1 MPNRSLLINISGDAA
16 FIDRV
21 VKEQKDASFLL
32 LDIAG
37 VTPPEV
43 NYQRVFARE
52 LDEDHQIEKEAIEN
66 YVQSIGELSTSRIRG
81 KSIREY
87 AIGSLPVF
95 WVTDIAQKHPFH
107 HWGLSL
113 FFLLQLAEKKEEFF
127 REFDQIT
134 IISTLDSQGIQKI
147 ISSLRLFQ
155 DKDLKIRALKEKS
168 GSGFPG
174 LAKQTLLFLRNY
186 GAALLRKWKSGSG
199 KLEASELI
207 QVSINRNGMK
217 RSPLMPFLNNYLS
230 SKGTLAYIN
239 PADAFWGEHGNDN
252 HAKNV
257 LHYMPGPFSA
267 LGICMSIW
275 YQFIFLLKKDSKQT
289 DHFLQAAAM
298 REMVTGLQQI
308 ELFFYHQWLV
318 NVFAG
323 VVSSTR
329 VFYEDELYKTGR
341 VISHALGQSASPVK
355 SFGYQHGNI
364 ALNHTVYW
372 VGKSEL
378 RSLSS
383 SGKDELPFPHY
394 FLIWGDHFRKQL
406 LKPGGLDQE
415 KLIVTGSLQHIISR
429 SKWLGSKTAET
440 SKDFT
445 LLWCTTSATLAKFE
459 YSIIVDELR
468 RNPRWKIV
476 VRMHPHLNI
485 RQEMEQML
493 DTELLPAFSW
503 NNTDGLALQVTNS
516 SLVVCSAHSSVYL
529 DCINLDVP
537 TVRIFTPFMFPD
549 TMGVNST
556 VLFNVSNAAEFS
568 AAIHKLSDDQL
579 SEGADASDVIYNKD
593 LSKWDSVL
601 AMK

>member
-1 MPNRSLLINISGDAA
+1 MPNRSLLVNISGDAA

-32 LDIAG
+32 LDVAG
-37 VTPPEV
+37 VTPPEAK
-43 NYQRVFARE
+43 YQRVFARE
-52 LDEDHQIEKEAIEN
+52 LDSDHLIEKEAIEQ
-66 YVQSIGELSTSRIRG
+66 YVQSIGALSTCQIKGRN
-81 KSIREY
+81 IREY
-87 AIGSLPVF
+87 TIRSLPVF

-113 FFLLQLAEKKEEFF
+113 FFLLQLAEKRAAFF
-127 REFDQIT
+127 GDFDQIT
-134 IISTLDSQGIQKI
+134 IISTLDSQGLQEILG
-147 ISSLRLFQ
+147 SLQLFQ
-155 DKDLKIRALKEKS
+155 GKDLKIRALKEKP

-174 LAKQTLLFLRNY
+174 LAKQTLLFFRNY
-186 GAALLRKWKSGSG
+186 CKALLRKWKSGSG
-199 KLEASELI
+199 KLPASELI

-217 RSPLMPFLNNYLS
+217 RSPLMPFLNNYLN

-239 PADAFWGEHGNDN
+239 PADAFWGEPGNEDQQ
-252 HAKNV
+252 KNII
-257 LHYMPGPFSA
+257 HYMPGPLAA
-267 LGICMSIW
+267 LGICIRIW
-275 YQFIFLLKKDSKQT
+275 SQFISLPTQRSKQR
-289 DHFLQAAAM
+289 DHFLQAAAI
-298 REMVTGLQQI
+298 REMAIGLQQI

-318 NVFAG
+318 NVFAEMA
-323 VVSSTR
+323 SSTR
-329 VFYEDELYKTGR
+329 IFYEDELYKTGR
-341 VISHALGQSASPVK
+341 VISHAIRQSASPVR

-372 VGKSEL
+372 VGKSE
-378 RSLSS
+378 RTSWAS
-383 SGKDELPFPHY
+383 SGKDELPFPDY

-406 LKPGGLDQE
+406 LRPGGLGQE
-415 KLIVTGSLQHIISR
+415 KLIITGSLQHIKSR
-429 SKWLGSKTAET
+429 SKWLDGKQASS

-459 YSIIVDELR
+459 YSIIADEMR

-476 VRMHPHLNI
+476 VRMHPHLDI
-485 RQEMEQML
+485 RHEMEQML
-493 DTELLPAFSW
+493 DTELLPRFSW

-549 TMGVNST
+549 MMGMGSS
-556 VLFNVSNAAEFS
+556 VLFNVSNAAEFT